1 MKRRGVKMSSNNKK
15 HKSYTNEF
23 KEGAIKLA
31 LNTGSVAQTA
41 KELGIPEGTLHTW
54 LHRAKQSGVVAIP
67 APSGV
72 INNVNVTQI
81 INENTE
87 LKKRISRLEQ
97 EKAILKK
104 AATYFATE
112 LA

>member
-1 MKRRGVKMSSNNKK
+1 MSRVN
-15 HKSYTNEF
+15 KSYTNEF

-31 LNTGSVAQTA
+31 LSSVSVTKAA
-41 KELGIPEGTLHTW
+41 KDLGIPEATLHTW
-54 LHRAKQSGVVAIP
+54 VNKAKQSGSTAVTMPDGVVNSVSVA
-67 APSGV
+67 AV
-72 INNVNVTQI
+72 
-81 INENTE
+81 INENLE
-87 LKKRISRLEQ
+87 LKKRVARLEQ

>member
-1 MKRRGVKMSSNNKK
+1 MKRRGVSMSSKNKN
-15 HKSYTNEF
+15 KSYTNEF

-31 LNTGSVAQTA
+31 LSTGSVAQTA
-41 KELGIPEGTLHTW
+41 KGLGIPEGTLHTW
-54 LHRAKQSGVVAIP
+54 MYRARKSGLVALAASDGVV
-67 APSGV
+67 
-72 INNVNVTQI
+72 NNVDVKQV
-81 INENTE
+81 INENLE

-112 LA
+112 LS